1 MAKISAVSS
10 LNGKCVVLL
19 IHALGF
25 APAFIGL
32 YVCTALPR
40 YVTSMFSYLEDITKK
55 IVVLLRFPIYFK

>member
-40 YVTSMFSYLEDITKK
+40 YVTSMFSYLEDITNK
-55 IVVLLRFPIYFK
+55 ICCAFTVPNIF

>member
-55 IVVLLRFPIYFK
+55 NCCAFTVPNIF